1 MLYITLFD
9 SAYLTSLVSYPVPA
23 NKCTLGGGER
33 KAKAV
38 AAMPCQKGLPGPA
51 AGTLQAQLLGGL
63 R

>member
-23 NKCTLGGGER
+23 NKCTLRGDER

-38 AAMPCQKGLPGPA
+38 AAMTCQKKPPGPA
-51 AGTLQAQLLGGL
+51 AGAPQARFLGGL